1 MADPAPPA
9 EEPEAK
15 PSPSKTKQITYTVI
29 HVLLHTIF
37 ILYFIGATV
46 IFVLYDKESDD
57 CVPPESPAKETTE
70 TVGNSSEL
78 EPVTTNETS
87 AEFKDNLSTP
97 EKAFTPKIL
106 CNMNWCHGYGFLLI
120 FFVLFYILWLY
131 YWVFKPF
138 VGIKLYN
145 NYLEPA
151 IDLWI
156 KFSRTWIVSGVMLL
170 VVVSVAVA
178 YLGYECRSDIN
189 KAIGLLG
196 PLCFIL
202 IGFAASKHHK
212 RVPWRI
218 VTHGLLGQLLLGII
232 CLRVNIGQAVFECLG
247 EKVTNFLA
255 YTQDGA
261 RFVYG
266 DRICNEYVFAFA
278 ILAVVFFFS
287 VITSIMYYLGWM
299 QFVLSVFGFLLQATV
314 GTTVCESVNAAAN
327 VFLSMTEGPLIIRPY
342 IPILTIS
349 ELHTICTSGYASVSG
364 SVFGAYV
371 SFGASAAFLISA
383 SVMAAPGAL
392 AFSKLFYPETEESL
406 TRSDNIKLEKSQDDS
421 ILDAAA
427 GGAAAAL
434 LIVLGIVAN
443 IIAFLAI
450 VSFLNALTEWTFELI
465 GLQDITLLYLLSQ
478 MFVPVVFVMGVPWHD
493 CQEIGR
499 IVAEKSLINEFVA
512 YKHLGEL
519 MREEKVDPRSAAIAT
534 FAICG
539 FANPGSLGILIAGL
553 SAMAPTRRPDITKV
567 AVRAYFSGSFVSFTS
582 ASIAGILI

>member
-1 MADPAPPA
+1 MAEPAPPA
-9 EEPEAK
+9 EEPEEK
-15 PSPSKTKQITYTVI
+15 PSPSKAKQITYIVL
-29 HVLLHTIF
+29 HVLFHTIF

-46 IFVLYDKESDD
+46 VFVLYDKESDD
-57 CVPPESPAKETTE
+57 CVPPESPATE

-78 EPVTTNETS
+78 EPATTNENS
-87 AEFKDNLSTP
+87 AES
-97 EKAFTPKIL
+97 EEEAFTPKIL
-106 CNMNWCHGYGFLLI
+106 CNMNWCHGYGFLLTL
-120 FFVLFYILWLY
+120 FVLFYILWLY

-145 NYLEPA
+145 NYIEPA

-156 KFSRTWIVSGVMLL
+156 KFSRTWIVSGVML
-170 VVVSVAVA
+170 VVAVSVAVA

-232 CLRVNIGQAVFECLG
+232 CLRVNFGQAAFECLG
-247 EKVTNFLA
+247 DKVTKFLA

-266 DRICNEYVFAFA
+266 DRICDEYVFAFA

-287 VITSIMYYLGWM
+287 VMTSIMYYLGWM
-299 QFVLSVFGFLLQATV
+299 QFVLGIFGFLLQATV
-314 GTTVCESVNAAAN
+314 GTTVCESVNAAGN
-327 VFLSMTEGPLIIRPY
+327 VFLSMTESPLLVRPY
-342 IPILTIS
+342 IAILTMS

-371 SFGASAAFLISA
+371 SFGASAALLISA

-465 GLQDITLLYLLSQ
+465 GLQNITLLYLLSQ
-478 MFVPVVFVMGVPWHD
+478 IFVPVVFVMGVPWHD
-493 CQEIGR
+493 CQEIGQ
-499 IVAEKSLINEFVA
+499 IVAEKSLINEFIA
-512 YKHLGEL
+512 FKHLGEL
-519 MREEKVDPRSAAIAT
+519 TKEEKVDPRSAVIAT

-553 SAMAPTRRPDITKV
+553 SAMAPSRRPDIAKV